1 MAYSLLCFWIAVI
14 TLCSAAQGAPSKKQ
28 CSDANLAIDGG
39 HYVLS
44 KNYNEGSVLA
54 YRCPHGYFPYPD
66 KSRRCLGNG
75 MWKPSPRK
83 KPRMEC
89 RLVTCPDP
97 LVLDNGSVFPNQER
111 YYLNN
116 KTTYE
121 CFSEYT
127 LRGSSSRVC
136 QANGK
141 WSGGTPICSR
151 DTDYCHDPGTP
162 PGARRSGHIFN
173 IDDKVKYRCE
183 GKLTLVG
190 SKERTCQ
197 QNGEWSGSEPEC
209 YYDYTY
215 DTPEDVAERFGS
227 SLKNNLRE
235 EEEESQSQHE
245 KKIRLDKSGNLN
257 IYIAL
262 DASDSIDEEHF
273 TKSKEV
279 IKKLIDKI
287 SDYEVSPKYQ
297 IFFFATKVTEIVNI
311 ADFYREKGPTLDEI
325 KDKLDVFEFEAKGND
340 AGTNIAQAFKTI
352 LQSISFVKTQ
362 GEKQFLNVSHVI
374 LMFTDGG
381 ANMGGSP
388 KPKVEQIKD
397 LIYQGDRENRE
408 KFLDIYVFGLGDDV
422 WKEEID
428 EYVTH
433 RDGEKHFFI
442 MQDMQELSK
451 TFDEMLDESN
461 SVGLCGLHKDFDDG
475 RQSTIVRRQP
485 WLAKIVVTHKE
496 SAPSNCMGSLVT
508 PRFILTAAH
517 CFKFGDVAE
526 GMMVDLGRYREKVK
540 RYIPH
545 PKYNTTSKVHEG
557 IPEFYDYDVALIEL
571 VRDVH
576 VSVDTRPICIPCTT
590 QTSGALKLSGSAVT
604 CKQHEQILLKN
615 QYERATFMSPR
626 REPKHVHLK
635 LGAARESCIE
645 DAKKAKNVTVKN
657 ARDIVT
663 DNFLC
668 SGGIEP
674 ETDYVACKGESGGAV
689 FVERNSRSVQV
700 GILSWGVKNLCT
712 DSNNN
717 KVLSDESSR
726 DFHINLFKV
735 QPFLKKYLG
744 DGTKD
749 YAPLTFLD

>member
-235 EEEESQSQHE
+235 EEEDQHE

-325 KDKLDVFEFEAKGND
+325 KDKLDVFEFE
-340 AGTNIAQAFKTI
+340 
-352 LQSISFVKTQ
+352 
-362 GEKQFLNVSHVI
+362 
-374 LMFTDGG
+374 
-381 ANMGGSP
+381 
-388 KPKVEQIKD
+388 
-397 LIYQGDRENRE
+397 
-408 KFLDIYVFGLGDDV
+408 DIYVFGLGDDV

-485 WLAKIVVTHKE
+485 WLAKI

-576 VSVDTRPICIPCTT
+576 VSLPISLRCSAYTIKV
-590 QTSGALKLSGSAVT
+590 TSIFLLVCFSST
-604 CKQHEQILLKN
+604 EQILLKN